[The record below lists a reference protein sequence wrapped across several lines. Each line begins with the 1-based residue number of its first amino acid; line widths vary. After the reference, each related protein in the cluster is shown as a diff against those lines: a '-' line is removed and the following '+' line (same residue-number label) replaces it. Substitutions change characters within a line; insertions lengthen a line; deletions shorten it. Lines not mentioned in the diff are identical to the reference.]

1 MLMPAFRFR
10 RKNSATVGRLIAGYG
25 ELEFLLSVC
34 AGRAIAAKRKIPP
47 NTMRGVHRAKYE
59 NRGTKLIFRIR
70 GEKKR
75 IDDASRTVRA
85 AYKSV
90 GLGPELDETLNAMRA
105 CLLFRNLF
113 AHCHWARSK
122 KRGLFFINLEESAKL
137 PQKLDLNRF
146 RHASSASLQR
156 AEDYFWY
163 TFQMLVYLMDEFT
176 SRTRLGLI
184 PSPSKPRKRPVLNPD
199 TKLFPYKSP

>member
-25 ELEFLLSVC
+25 ELEYLLSVC
-34 AGRAIAAKRKIPP
+34 AGRAIAVKRRIPP
-47 NTMRGVHRAKYE
+47 NTMRVVHRAKYE

-75 IDDASRTVRA
+75 IDIASRIMRP
-85 AYKSV
+85 AYTGA
-90 GLGPELDETLNAMRA
+90 GLGAELDETLNAMRA
-105 CLLFRNLF
+105 SLLFRNLF

-137 PQKLDLNRF
+137 PQKLNLSRF
-146 RHASSASLQR
+146 RHASSKSLQR

-163 TFQMLVYLMDEFT
+163 TFQMLDYLMDEFAF
-176 SRTRLGLI
+176 RTQLGLI

-199 TKLFPYKSP
+199 TKLFPYKAP